1 MRPDDSSVH
10 VCFHCSQQIDNF
22 HNFARKINQIQ
33 QVLYPLKEVVVQPT
47 EETFAFEITII
58 DDDKN
63 EFVVNP
69 ANENKVPSKSSQL
82 TTVTTRSHPSM
93 TVEEQE
99 ISFNKLKTSDS
110 NKSTVEERF
119 KNIEILEPN
128 LEEEKDDDGPVN
140 SNLPHNLVENG
151 QLIYKGKRLMKMMS
165 KFYST
170 TCDICDL
177 RFDQISDLFEH
188 QRTEHDKEPF
198 VTCCS
203 LKLSKLPRLIWHYV
217 KHQQPEAFKCKICNY
232 TVSRPKFLE
241 YHLQTHSET
250 KPFSCDHCDK
260 KFIWKGALKSHLLHN
275 HLQSAE
281 KKTYLCVIC
290 YRQYATP
297 GSLASHKKSTHFPNA
312 EKTRNLCEICSKSFA
327 TYTSYKEHMISHSED
342 YEKHQLKC
350 PECGKW
356 LKNQRCLKSHMRTHS
371 TADFKCK
378 MCDYSSKKEG
388 LLKNH
393 LLTQH
398 TADRPFQCTECNK
411 TFKVKRHLTVH
422 KTQAHTSSKSLKVCE
437 FCGREFNSSSN
448 YYTHRKTIH
457 AHELSEAVK
466 KKEEESQLKRIKIGL
481 EN

>member
-1 MRPDDSSVH
+1 M
-10 VCFHCSQQIDNF
+10 
-22 HNFARKINQIQ
+22 
-33 QVLYPLKEVVVQPT
+33 KEVEVSQPP

-58 DDDKN
+58 NDKN
-63 EFVVNP
+63 DFVVNP
-69 ANENKVPSKSSQL
+69 SEENETSPTTCKL
-82 TTVTTRSHPSM
+82 TTITTRSQPTM
-93 TVEEQE
+93 TLEEQE
-99 ISFNKLKTSDS
+99 VSFNKLKNPNFKSD
-110 NKSTVEERF
+110 VEERF
-119 KNIEILEPN
+119 QNIEILEPKTTDNN
-128 LEEEKDDDGPVN
+128 LDVEEEDCPLIDSN
-140 SNLPHNLVENG
+140 SSQQLVENG
-151 QLIYKGKRLMKMMS
+151 QLIVKGKRLMKMMS

-170 TCDICDL
+170 TCETCDL
-177 RFDQISDLFEH
+177 RYDTISSLFEH
-188 QRTEHDKEPF
+188 QKAKHNMEPF

-203 LKLSKLPRLIWHYV
+203 LKLSKFPRLIWHFV
-217 KHQQPEAFKCKICNY
+217 KHQQPEAFKCNICNY

-241 YHLQTHSET
+241 YHLQTHSNS

-260 KFIWKGALKSHLLHN
+260 TFIWKGALKSHLIHN
-275 HLQSAE
+275 HLQSTE

-297 GSLASHKKSTHFPNA
+297 GSLASHKKSTHYPSA

-327 TYTSYKEHMISHSED
+327 TFTSYKEHMISHSED
-342 YEKHQLKC
+342 YEKLQLKC
-350 PECGKW
+350 PQCGKW
-356 LKNQRCLKSHMRTHS
+356 LKNQRCLKSHLRTHS

-393 LLTQH
+393 YVTQH
-398 TADRPFQCTECNK
+398 TVDRPFQCAECDK

-422 KTQAHTSSKSLKVCE
+422 KTQAHTSVKSHKVCE

-466 KKEEESQLKRIKIGL
+466 KKEEESQLKRIEIGL